1 MRELQEG
8 QKTAL
13 DIIMDRWELPI
24 KAYIYR
30 LTQSPD
36 WVDELSQ
43 ETFVKVY
50 TNAASFNIERRFSPW
65 IYSIATNLCRNW
77 RRWRN
82 RHPSLSQSNP
92 SPETDASEL
101 LNNLQDPSET
111 IIEKVESNEH
121 REELKQAIAS
131 LPDHLKSTLILY
143 YYQNLSYLEIAEA
156 QNCSIRGVETRL
168 YRAKKQL
175 LARLARTIHM

>member
-1 MRELQEG
+1 MHELQEG

-50 TNAASFNIERRFSPW
+50 TNASSFNIERKFSPW
-65 IYSIATNLCRNW
+65 IYAIATNLCRNW

-92 SPETDASEL
+92 FPESETTDIL
-101 LNNLQDPSET
+101 RNLQDTSET
-111 IIEKVESNEH
+111 TIEKVEKTERH
-121 REELKQAIAS
+121 KAVKQAIAS

-143 YYQNLSYLEIAEA
+143 YYQDLSYVEIAEA
-156 QNCSIRGVETRL
+156 QNCSTRGVETRL

-175 LARLARTIHM
+175 VARLSRTIQV